1 MNISSIL
8 TGVLPSVGVLG
19 VFVYVMRA
27 ITRADRHE
35 REAIAAYDR
44 AQAAAAAALTAA
56 HREGDSE
63 ESTPEPEYP

>member
-1 MNISSIL
+1 MSIAAVL

-19 VFVYVMRA
+19 VFVYVMRG

-44 AQAAAAAALTAA
+44 EQAAAAARLTEA
-56 HREGDSE
+56 HRESDSND
-63 ESTPEPEYP
+63 PEA

>member
-1 MNISSIL
+1 MSVAAVL

-19 VFVYVMRA
+19 VFVYVMRG

-44 AQAAAAAALTAA
+44 EQAAAAAKLTEA
-56 HREGDSE
+56 HKESDSGD
-63 ESTPEPEYP
+63 PAP